1 MKSLSVSLSDRGPK
15 RLVRNRNRDL
25 ISPPAFKPVS
35 RVDGTY
41 SLITVNSLGG
51 IYTGTRTASRKLIG
65 VMVSER
71 RVPPLYTPHAA
82 VEQRGRYIHRY
93 SSTVGVCNDDGI
105 LSTVPYR

>member
-1 MKSLSVSLSDRGPK
+1 MKSLSDRTERGPK

-41 SLITVNSLGG
+41 SLITVNLLGS

-82 VEQRGRYIHRY
+82 VEQRGRYILRY